1 MSAPT
6 PAPTAVDDVLGRLS
20 AAWNAGDATAY
31 AAEFTPDATYVV
43 FDGTVLRGPGEIEAS
58 HRWLFDGPLRGSTMG
73 FATGDGGPQVRVVA
87 PGVAHVLAADG
98 GVRPAGVEIVTAD
111 RKSVV
116 SLVLVEDGGAWRV
129 AAFQNTRDTT
139 GDRR

>member
-1 MSAPT
+1 MS
-6 PAPTAVDDVLGRLS
+6 APTAVDDVLARLS

-43 FDGTVLRGPGEIEAS
+43 FDGTVLRGRGEIEDS

-73 FATGDGGPQVRVVA
+73 FAIGEDDGPPVRVVA
-87 PGVAHVLAADG
+87 PGVAHLVLAGG
-98 GVRPAGVEIVTAD
+98 GVRPEGVEIVPAD
-111 RKSVV
+111 RRSVV

>member
-6 PAPTAVDDVLGRLS
+6 AADTMSRLS

-43 FDGTVLRGPGEIEAS
+43 FDGTVLRGRGEIEDS
-58 HRWLFDGPLRGSTMG
+58 HRWLFDGPLRGSTMD
-73 FATGDGGPQVRVVA
+73 FANDGEGPQVRVVA
-87 PGVAHVLAADG
+87 PGVAHVLAASG
-98 GVRPAGVEIVTAD
+98 GVRPQGVETVTAD

-116 SLVLVEDGGAWRV
+116 SLVLVEDGGTWRV
-129 AAFQNTRDTT
+129 TAFQNTRDAA
-139 GDRR
+139 GARR